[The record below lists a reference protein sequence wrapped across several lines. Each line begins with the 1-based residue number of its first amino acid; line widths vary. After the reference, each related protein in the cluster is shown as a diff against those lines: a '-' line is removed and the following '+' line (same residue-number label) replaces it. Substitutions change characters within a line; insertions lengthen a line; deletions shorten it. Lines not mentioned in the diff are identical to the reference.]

1 MNILI
6 VGAGLFGVTIAR
18 LLTNEGHVCTIID
31 QRNHIGGNCYD
42 EPYSI
47 DNHTMTVHKY
57 GPHVFHTSN
66 QQVWNF
72 VNKYAKFN
80 NFRTNILAKDDNNK
94 LYHLPFNMNT
104 FYDIFGIS
112 NIEKV
117 KNIIQQEI
125 KDANITKITN
135 LEEKAISMVG
145 TTVYNTLIKNYTEK
159 QWNCKCTELSPDII
173 SRLPLRF
180 YFDNNYFNDIYQGVP
195 IGGYT
200 KLIENIING
209 VDNEKPIKYI
219 LNTKFDLSMYD
230 NYDNIIYCGS
240 VDELLNYKFGYLEYR
255 SLKFENTE
263 YIFDFVN
270 SNGCAHINL
279 VGTQRGTR
287 EIEHIYYTP
296 ESLEYFI
303 GQKLIKTLEVPDD
316 WDLTKE
322 RFYSINN
329 DKNNDLY
336 EKYVNYLEKTYPNII
351 LGGRLGL
358 YKYLDM
364 DDVILIAFNINN
376 IINM

>member
-6 VGAGLFGVTIAR
+6 VGAGLFGITIGR
-18 LLTNEGHVCTIID
+18 LLTNAGHNCTIID

-42 EPYSI
+42 EPLTI
-47 DNHTMTVHKY
+47 NGHTMTVHKY

-66 QQVWNF
+66 EQVWNF
-72 VNKYAKFN
+72 INKYSKFN
-80 NFRTNILAKDDNNK
+80 NFKSNILAKDDNNK

-104 FYDIFGIS
+104 FYEIFGIS
-112 NIEKV
+112 DVKKV
-117 KNIIQQEI
+117 KDIIQNEI
-125 KDANITKITN
+125 EEANISKITN

-159 QWNCKCTELSPDII
+159 QWNRKCTELSPDII
-173 SRLPLRF
+173 ARLPLRF
-180 YFDNNYFNDIYQGVP
+180 YFDNNYFNDKYQGIP

-200 KLIENIING
+200 KLMNNIING
-209 VDNEKPIKYI
+209 IENEKPIKYQ
-219 LNTKFDLSMYD
+219 LNTKFNLKMYD
-230 NYDNIIYCGS
+230 YYDKIIYCGS
-240 VDELLNYKFGYLEYR
+240 IDTLLDYKFGYLEYR

-263 YIFDFVN
+263 YEFSYEN
-270 SNGCAHINL
+270 SNGCAQINL

-296 ESLEYFI
+296 ENLEYFI
-303 GQKLIKTLEVPDD
+303 GQKVIKTLEIPDN
-316 WDLTKE
+316 WNITKE

-329 DKNNDLY
+329 KINNDLY
-336 EKYVNYLEKTYPNII
+336 NKYVEECKKIYPNII

-364 DDVILIAFNINN
+364 DDVILMAINIFNIT
-376 IINM
+376 